1 VVPDGG
7 NRQPGLHHLEHLHPQ
22 LLLDTHPHP
31 SQRVREVVCVPV
43 PKSWSCGVQTG
54 CRFCPSA
61 AFNGRFHVSLQSP
74 RSKIPQS
81 HAITGTR
88 LAMTYASS
96 SSSTNRTCAVAQTNV
111 TRPHVTR
118 HTSHVTRHTSHV
130 HTSHVARHTSHVT
143 RHTSH
148 VTRHTSHARRAAPAA
163 DQPQTREN
171 PKTAWGCKCWAG
183 IMPWAGSP
191 ASTHSQSSP
200 WAASSARRRRCGCRS
215 RGGARAAGAC
225 QWRWTACA
233 RALRGE
239 RE

>member
-1 VVPDGG
+1 MVPDGG
-7 NRQPGLHHLEHLHPQ
+7 NRQPGLHRLEHLHPQ

-96 SSSTNRTCAVAQTNV
+96 SSSTNRTCAVAQ
-111 TRPHVTR
+111 RQM
-118 HTSHVTRHTSHV
+118 SHV
-130 HTSHVARHTSHVT
+130 HTSTRHTSHVT

-148 VTRHTSHARRAAPAA
+148 VTRHTRAAQHRRPINRKPV
-163 DQPQTREN
+163 QIQKLLGGVNVGR
-171 PKTAWGCKCWAG
+171 
-183 IMPWAGSP
+183 
-191 ASTHSQSSP
+191 AS
-200 WAASSARRRRCGCRS
+200 R
-215 RGGARAAGAC
+215 RGGAHLRVRIAKALLGQPPQPVDGDAAAGHAGALA
-225 QWRWTACA
+225 QQTPASGVGLHA
-233 RALRGE
+233 RAHCVEGGSDCGGC
-239 RE
+239 